1 MEILKVKVTKKR
13 PRLDGK
19 PAGWSVA
26 VWWDDGACKYRL
38 GGITWLPSTDELFAP
53 GLRTP
58 GGWIAIFKAGDY
70 FWRALQGELRK
81 TLIYRHHGPDPV
93 PPKPLRKRCTNCG
106 KGTTVRKSHRRTTDG
121 RLLCRG
127 CWWHQHGE
135 EKD

>member
-58 GGWIAIFKAGDY
+58 GGWTPIFKAGDY
-70 FWRALQGELRK
+70 FWRAVQGELRK
-81 TLIYRHHGPDPV
+81 TLIHRHHGPDAV
-93 PPKPLRKRCTNCG
+93 PPKPKRNRCSNCG
-106 KGTTVRKSHRRTTDG
+106 KMTAAIAVRRLAGK
-121 RLLCRG
+121 LLCRG
-127 CWWHQHGE
+127 CWWHQHNE
-135 EKD
+135 NEAA